1 MKTTFAL
8 SGVMTNKPV
17 RSYKFYL
24 LWRIRRSS
32 KRSRKSRILDFLALF
47 AFFAI
52 FLCKNVVSNPSYM
65 PMKIRSHPGA
75 DADFATAYDE
85 YADAIFRHCCYRCFN
100 RERAKEL
107 MQDTFMKAWDYLV
120 AGNDIDNVQAFLY
133 RTANNLLID
142 EARRAKKRKV
152 VSFEDMAEGG
162 FDVEGEDGR
171 DQARIFDAKAVAEVL
186 HELEEPYRTAIIM
199 RYIDELSPK
208 EIAELLNET
217 ANVVSVRLNR
227 GMKMLRT
234 ILTQYE

>member
-1 MKTTFAL
+1 
-8 SGVMTNKPV
+8 
-17 RSYKFYL
+17 
-24 LWRIRRSS
+24 
-32 KRSRKSRILDFLALF
+32 
-47 AFFAI
+47 
-52 FLCKNVVSNPSYM
+52 
-65 PMKIRSHPGA
+65 MKIRSHPGA